1 VRRLLQHD
9 ISNLLRDADVV
20 LLNLAISELD
30 GIRTLHSLRRCNAT
44 VPIIVQASRVDENSV
59 VRWLGRGADDYAAR
73 PTQPTELVARIEAL
87 SRRARAL
94 GPSSQDIVSVT
105 DVVVDLGARVVKV
118 GPEEISLTTKEFEVL
133 AVLARMAGTAV
144 SRRQIMEEV
153 WGDCCLAVSKTL
165 GVHMAALRAKLGRRD
180 LLQTVHGF
188 GYRLG

>member
-9 ISNLLRDADVV
+9 IFNLLRDAEVV
-20 LLNLAISELD
+20 LLNLDVPESD
-30 GIRTLHSLRRCNAT
+30 GIGALHSLRRVNST
-44 VPIIVQASRVDENSV
+44 VPIIVQASRIDENSV
-59 VRWLGRGADDYAAR
+59 VRWLGRGADDYAAN

-94 GPSSQDIVSVT
+94 KPPSREIVRVT
-105 DVVVDLGARVVKV
+105 DMVVDLAGRVVKV

-153 WGDCCLAVSKTL
+153 WGDCCVAVSKTL

>member
-9 ISNLLRDADVV
+9 FLNVLRDADVV
-20 LLNLAISELD
+20 LLNLDVPELD
-30 GIRTLHSLRRCNAT
+30 GIRMLHGLRRVNST
-44 VPIIVQASRVDENSV
+44 VPIIVQAARVDENSV
-59 VRWLGRGADDYAAR
+59 VRWLGRGADDYAAKQ
-73 PTQPTELVARIEAL
+73 TQPTEVVARIEAL

-94 GPSSQDIVSVT
+94 GPSSQDIVRVA
-105 DVVVDLGARVVKV
+105 DVVVDLAGRVVKV
-118 GPEEISLTTKEFEVL
+118 GPEQISLTTKEFEVL

-153 WGDCCLAVSKTL
+153 WGDYCLAVSKTL
-165 GVHMAALRAKLGRRD
+165 GVHMAALRAKLGRQG